1 MSHQKLINQQGNTS
15 TSSSS
20 SAGGCGGG
28 GDAESII
35 LNKESF
41 PSISLKEK
49 FTQMISNNFQKIPP
63 FRIKWFISTIAIVIY
78 STIFNITNLIMFSK
92 FTKNFN
98 LVNPLP

>member
-15 TSSSS
+15 TSSS

-49 FTQMISNNFQKIPP
+49 FTQMISNNFQK
-63 FRIKWFISTIAIVIY
+63 SLH
-78 STIFNITNLIMFSK
+78 SE
-92 FTKNFN
+92 
-98 LVNPLP
+98 